1 MADDKWVSKSGWL
14 HKMGFERT
22 NWKRRWFVLEKN
34 VVQYY
39 TDQSDWKKKKSSK
52 GEFVMDF
59 LSQQKI
65 KSVETGTVLVNSNA
79 LSAKNQR
86 VTLKR
91 NYLIQL
97 GDCKWNETGLRTF
110 FVSCE
115 TEEERKGWLDALLHN
130 CQVYVN
136 SSEGRE
142 EEAKQPP
149 DGERKDAY
157 MAYLE
162 EKKKAEEKRKQ
173 ELAAQEKAAKTKAM
187 RDEPWYQVHNLCS
200 KGSVETLKEGVAA
213 GADVHLLNPNGG
225 STLLQAATYGNVPIM
240 AYLIEQKLDI
250 NAQSNGGNTALH
262 AAACMGFYDAAK
274 LLLERGADRTIRN
287 KEGKTAAQAAKH
299 QSIRELID
307 NWGSEGGESVSGGA
321 SSSQGDQARQGEADP

>member
-1 MADDKWVSKSGWL
+1 MVDENKWINKYGYL
-14 HKMGFERT
+14 YKMGFERPS
-22 NWKRRWFVLEKN
+22 WKKRWFVLEKN
-34 VVQYY
+34 IVQYY
-39 TDQSDWKKKKSSK
+39 ADQGDWKKKKPPK

-59 LSQQKI
+59 LSQSKI
-65 KSVETGTVLVNSNA
+65 KTVETGTVLVNSNA
-79 LSAKNQR
+79 LLDRSQR

-91 NYLIQL
+91 NYLLQI
-97 GDCKWNETGLRTF
+97 GDCRWNEAGVRTF

-115 TEEERKGWLDALLHN
+115 TEEERKTWLTALLVN
-130 CQVYVN
+130 CELYVN
-136 SSEGRE
+136 SPQGQE

-149 DGERKDAY
+149 EGSERREAY
-157 MAYLE
+157 IAYLE
-162 EKKKAEEKRKQ
+162 EKKKAEEKKKQ
-173 ELAAQEKAAKTKAM
+173 EQVAAEKAQKSKAM

-240 AYLIEQKLDI
+240 NYLIEQKLDI

-274 LLLERGADRTIRN
+274 LLLERGADRTIKN
-287 KEGKTAAQAAKH
+287 KEGKTAAQAAKTP
-299 QSIRELID
+299 SIRDLIEH
-307 NWGSEGGESVSGGA
+307 WGEGGEA
-321 SSSQGDQARQGEADP
+321 ATGE